1 LSVRKIEDLFAKLNM
16 KNAGRIMGKRKG
28 YMILLFL
35 SLAMQIRAQEQFSEP
50 DAKLLTIVP
59 FRTLSGGVVILT
71 ATVNDY
77 PDSLNFILDTGGGGI
92 SLDSTTC
99 IELNIPL
106 VPSERTIRGIGGVRN
121 VKFLNNASLKI
132 TGLQTD
138 SLNFH
143 VNDYD
148 ILSSVY
154 GMKIDGIVGFSF
166 FNRYI
171 VRLDYDSSRMEVY
184 SKGEFRYKKG
194 GEILRPF
201 LGTIPIQSLKFRDDR
216 PMTHKFYFDTGAG
229 LCFLLSKDYV
239 TDSAV
244 MRKRKPAPVVTQAE
258 GLGGKMKME
267 LTSVKEVSIG
277 PYKFRRVPT
286 FVFEDVY
293 NVTSYPF
300 LGGLIGNDLLRRF
313 NVTLNYAKREIHI
326 LPNSHYRD
334 PFDYSYTGLGI
345 YYVNGKIVVEDVA
358 EGSPGDKAGLK
369 SGDVIVGVNN
379 NYTNNIQ
386 QYKNMLQNTGVRLR
400 LLILRNGEPF
410 EIFLKPRS
418 ILKG

>member
-1 LSVRKIEDLFAKLNM
+1 
-16 KNAGRIMGKRKG
+16 
-28 YMILLFL
+28 
-35 SLAMQIRAQEQFSEP
+35 
-50 DAKLLTIVP
+50 
-59 FRTLSGGVVILT
+59 
-71 ATVNDY
+71 
-77 PDSLNFILDTGGGGI
+77 
-92 SLDSTTC
+92 
-99 IELNIPL
+99 
-106 VPSERTIRGIGGVRN
+106 
-121 VKFLNNASLKI
+121 
-132 TGLQTD
+132 
-138 SLNFH
+138 
-143 VNDYD
+143 
-148 ILSSVY
+148 
-154 GMKIDGIVGFSF
+154 
-166 FNRYI
+166 
-171 VRLDYDSSRMEVY
+171 
-184 SKGEFRYKKG
+184 
-194 GEILRPF
+194 
-201 LGTIPIQSLKFRDDR
+201 
-216 PMTHKFYFDTGAG
+216 
-229 LCFLLSKDYV
+229 
-239 TDSAV
+239 
-244 MRKRKPAPVVTQAE
+244 
-258 GLGGKMKME
+258 MKME